1 MASCGLFMTVGVD
14 GDDDDDG
21 DDGDDGDDACGGGS
35 HDPVEWRRNLCTWLL
50 LLLWINCNTSS
61 KQIDTQMYFQMK

>member
-1 MASCGLFMTVGVD
+1 MSGRLMASCGLFMTVGVD

-35 HDPVEWRRNLCTWLL
+35 HDPFIFNRERLCT
-50 LLLWINCNTSS
+50 ISS
-61 KQIDTQMYFQMK
+61 TIETEM

>member
-1 MASCGLFMTVGVD
+1 MSGRLITSCGLFMTVGVD

-50 LLLWINCNTSS
+50 LLL
-61 KQIDTQMYFQMK
+61 